1 MSDYIPYHLLAH
13 VLLGL
18 PFDSLLRSR
27 GVSKSWRAL
36 VDSSEFI
43 KMHLHRAQQEANS
56 SNGIKIIA
64 LNQNTFYTLDLDL
77 EAHSSSTSA
86 SAKQVNCPSDYSGN
100 EVRLIGSC
108 NSLLCLKYPYRR
120 EIVLW
125 NPWIQ
130 KSWKLPSF
138 PVEYSMYG
146 RAPFLLGFGYDRVND
161 DYKVLNRI
169 SSTSLF
175 DTDQSR
181 WCDEVFVYSL
191 KMNTWRRTERF
202 LFKVSDNDC
211 YCTADCILANGA
223 LHWFMK
229 ERRSNGV
236 SYIVSFDL
244 SSEEFRKMS
253 CPRYP
258 ENYVHQNLRVLNG
271 CLCLV
276 PYYKVDGR
284 YAADLWVMEEYGVDK
299 SWAKLT
305 SVTMPLGS
313 KFRSL
318 TPLALSK
325 NKRRLLLQIDG
336 EKLVLHDLET
346 KCTTDLAIRGNANLF
361 QSSCTCIASLVRPF
375 GTY

>member
-1 MSDYIPYHLLAH
+1 M
-13 VLLGL
+13 
-18 PFDSLLRSR
+18 DS
-27 GVSKSWRAL
+27 
-36 VDSSEFI
+36 
-43 KMHLHRAQQEANS
+43 
-56 SNGIKIIA
+56 
-64 LNQNTFYTLDLDL
+64 
-77 EAHSSSTSA
+77 
-86 SAKQVNCPSDYSGN
+86 
-100 EVRLIGSC
+100 
-108 NSLLCLKYPYRR
+108 
-120 EIVLW
+120 
-125 NPWIQ
+125 

-146 RAPFLLGFGYDRVND
+146 RAPFLVGFGYDRVND

-181 WCDEVFVYSL
+181 WCDEVSVYSL

-244 SSEEFRKMS
+244 WSEEFRKMP

-299 SWAKLT
+299 SRAKLT

-325 NKRRLLLQIDG
+325 NKRQLLLQIDG
-336 EKLVLHDLET
+336 EKLALHDLET
-346 KCTTDLAIRGNANLF
+346 NCTTDLAIRGDAIEGGL
-361 QSSCTCIASLVRPF
+361 ID
-375 GTY
+375 